1 MTGTTFHKGKICLS
15 RLFAID
21 CLAILSYDWVM
32 PWFRKIIFYILT
44 LVYLILCPLIVARM
58 LGFAVNPL
66 THCLVKTGLIYVS
79 TNPPDAT
86 VYMDGHLVHLTT
98 PTVIRD
104 LTPGDHFIRIE
115 LTGYNDWERKI
126 PVIGKKAT
134 VLANTLLIPQEWPI
148 KTISNQPY
156 QNIIIAGDDT
166 LVATNPLLK
175 NIDIFHTTQG
185 IKENFNEEITYEK
198 ISLFSKNSIYATGS
212 LIRLFSSPK
221 SPFVILETGIS
232 DKHKFLWVNLKENPP
247 LIEDISD
254 LFVDSPTRITWS
266 NSDNENIF
274 AFYPQNIYRI
284 NIKDKAIYIQD
295 IADLPRNLY
304 QPSSLSQQKFLIN
317 DKNDLLI
324 REGSWIRIYPQEKFS
339 GPQVYDIAKSR
350 PSTNMYFEEKNG
362 ELFYLDNSTRFLCA
376 AQILPYHPVLKIPI
390 PDALRVK

>member
-32 PWFRKIIFYILT
+32 LWLRKIIFYIFALI
-44 LVYLILCPLIVARM
+44 YLILCPLIVARM
-58 LGFAVNPL
+58 LGFVINPL
-66 THCLVKTGLIYVS
+66 THRLVKTGLVYVS

-86 VYMDGHLVHLTT
+86 VYMDGRLAHQKT

-104 LTPGDHFIRIE
+104 LTPAKHFIRIE
-115 LTGYNDWERKI
+115 LNGYNDWERKI
-126 PVIGKKAT
+126 PIVGKKAT
-134 VLANTLLIPQEWPI
+134 VLANTLLIPEEWPI

-166 LVATNPLLK
+166 LVATNPFLK

-185 IKENFNEEITYEK
+185 IKENFKEENHLRENLFVLQKFHIRRPDLWFAYLMHPK
-198 ISLFSKNSIYATGS
+198 ALLSCWKQIS
-212 LIRLFSSPK
+212 
-221 SPFVILETGIS
+221 S

-254 LFVDSPTRITWS
+254 LFTEIPTRIAWD

-284 NIKDKAIYIQD
+284 NIKDKAIYPSGA
-295 IADLPRNLY
+295 ADLPESLNQ
-304 QPSSLSQQKFLIN
+304 QPH
-317 DKNDLLI
+317 
-324 REGSWIRIYPQEKFS
+324 R
-339 GPQVYDIAKSR
+339 
-350 PSTNMYFEEKNG
+350 
-362 ELFYLDNSTRFLCA
+362 
-376 AQILPYHPVLKIPI
+376 ILPRKIPH
-390 PDALRVK
+390 